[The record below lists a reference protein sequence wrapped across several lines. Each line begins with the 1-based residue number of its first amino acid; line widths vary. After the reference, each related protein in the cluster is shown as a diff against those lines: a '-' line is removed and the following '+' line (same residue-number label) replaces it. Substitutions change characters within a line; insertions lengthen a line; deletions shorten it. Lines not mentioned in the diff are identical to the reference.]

1 MDDQAKVALLQRVI
15 QFNTVN
21 GNERALAEFLKGVLA
36 QHHIDSQL
44 VEFADQRACLVAE
57 IGDQPGKVLAF
68 AGHMDTVATGDP
80 DKWQYPPFSATIN
93 NGSVYGR
100 GSVDMKG
107 GLTAMVI
114 ALIQM
119 KEAGLPKQGKVRLLI
134 SVDEEVGGMGSMLLT
149 KRGYADDLD
158 AMVMCEASSGQLEYA
173 HCGSFDYEIKSF
185 GKTAHSS
192 RPDLGINAVA
202 NLARFIDGERT
213 AFDDTEESPVLGK
226 VIHSVTVFHGGDQ
239 LNSIPDYAFLKGN
252 VRTVPECNNAETQR
266 RLQKVIDELNAQG
279 ANLKL
284 KVIASFAPVVTD
296 PADPFIDIV
305 QQAAAMVTGNEPQV
319 IVSHGATD
327 ASRYSLGKKP
337 FAFVEYGPGDD
348 DQSHQINEHL
358 KIADF
363 LQAPAVYQKVAEKF
377 LI

>member
-1 MDDQAKVALLQRVI
+1 MDDQAKVALLQKVI

-36 QHHIDSQL
+36 KHHINSQL
-44 VEFADQRACLVAE
+44 VDFTDQRSCLVAE

-80 DKWQYPPFSATIN
+80 AKWQYPPFSATIDH
-93 NGSVYGR
+93 GAIYGR
-100 GSVDMKG
+100 GAVDMKG

-119 KEAGLPKQGKVRLLI
+119 KEAGLPKKGKVRLLI
-134 SVDEEVGGMGSMLLT
+134 SIDEEVGGMGSMLLT
-149 KRGYADDLD
+149 QQGYADNLD

-173 HCGSFDYEIKSF
+173 HCGSFDYEIESF

-192 RPDLGINAVA
+192 RPDLGVNAVA

-213 AFDDTEESPVLGK
+213 AFDDAQESPVLGK
-226 VIHSVTVFHGGDQ
+226 VIHSVTVFHGGEQ

-252 VRTVPECNNAETQR
+252 VRTVPECDNQKTQA
-266 RLQKVIDELNAQG
+266 RLQRIIDKLNADG
-279 ANLKL
+279 AQLKL

-296 PADPFIDIV
+296 PSDPLIGIV
-305 QQAAAMVTGNEPQV
+305 RQAATTVTGQQPAV

-348 DQSHQINEHL
+348 DQSHQINEHIQ
-358 KIADF
+358 IADF
-363 LQAPAVYQKVAEKF
+363 LQAPLVYQQIAEKF